1 VYTSAN
7 GGLFM
12 TSDARLTGSILETKI
27 AEKYQA
33 QGYKVTLHPRK
44 SELPFDLGNYRP
56 DMIIEKSPQEHYIIE
71 VKSSVAQM
79 PIDRY
84 REIAELVAQHAGWSF
99 LLVTE
104 EDVSQRAETKDEG
117 QLLSWEQ
124 IYQRQKQAE
133 RLMSLGE
140 VEGAFISFWGT
151 LEAVL
156 RRQAKKMSIPI
167 ERLPTLSLI
176 NHLYSQGELSMEQF
190 DRTKELQ
197 AIRNR
202 FIHGYQA
209 PNLSEPTKQLQE
221 LVSDLIALWNS

>member
-1 VYTSAN
+1 
-7 GGLFM
+7 M

>member
-1 VYTSAN
+1 
-7 GGLFM
+7 M
-12 TSDARLTGSILETKI
+12 TSDVRRTHSVLEAKI

-33 QGYKVTLHPRK
+33 QGYKVILEPRK

-56 DMIIEKSPQEHYIIE
+56 DMIVEKSPQEHFVVE
-71 VKSSVAQM
+71 VKSSVAKL

-84 REIAELVAQHAGWSF
+84 REIAELVAEHAGWSF

-104 EDVSQRAETKDEG
+104 EDVPQSAETKDEN

-133 RLMSLGE
+133 KLMSFGE
-140 VEGAFISFWGT
+140 IEGTFISYWGI

-202 FIHGYQA
+202 FVHGYQA
-209 PNLSEPTKQLQE
+209 PSLSEPTKQLKE
-221 LVSDLIALWNS
+221 LVSELIALWGN

>member
-1 VYTSAN
+1 
-7 GGLFM
+7 M
-12 TSDARLTGSILETKI
+12 TSHVRRADSVLETKI

-33 QGYKVTLHPRK
+33 QGYKVILDPRK

-56 DMIIEKSPQEHYIIE
+56 DMIVEKSPQEHYIIE
-71 VKSSVAQM
+71 VKSSVSQM

-104 EDVSQRAETKDEG
+104 EDVSQSAETKGEG

-140 VEGAFISFWGT
+140 IEGAFISFWGT

-190 DRTKELQ
+190 DRTRELQ
-197 AIRNR
+197 SIRNR
-202 FIHGYQA
+202 FVHGYQA
-209 PNLSEPTKQLQE
+209 PSLSEPTKRLQE
-221 LVSDLIALWNS
+221 LISELVALWGS

>member
-1 VYTSAN
+1 
-7 GGLFM
+7 M
-12 TSDARLTGSILETKI
+12 TSDARRADSIFESKV
-27 AEKYQA
+27 AKKYQA
-33 QGYKVTLHPRK
+33 QGYKVILESQK

-56 DMIIEKSPQEHYIIE
+56 DMIVEKSPQEHYIVE
-71 VKSSVAQM
+71 VKDSVAKL

-84 REIAELVAQHAGWSF
+84 RELAELVAQHAGWGF

-104 EDVSQRAETKDEG
+104 KDVSQSAKTEDEG
-117 QLLSWEQ
+117 RLLSWEQ

-133 RLMSLGE
+133 RLMSFGE
-140 VEGAFISFWGT
+140 VEGTFISYWGI

-202 FIHGYQA
+202 FVHSYQA
-209 PNLSEPTKQLQE
+209 PNLSKPTKQLQE
-221 LVSDLIALWNS
+221 LVSQLIDLWGS